1 MNREDYPSVAAY
13 LKAQRAAHRAMLE
26 QVRRAIARALPQAE
40 ETISYKIP
48 AFRMNGRV
56 IIYFA
61 GFKTHYSIYPA
72 SDALLA
78 ALPGEL
84 EARRISKGTL
94 RFPFSEP
101 VPEKLIERIAKF
113 RATEIREPRKSKS

>member
-1 MNREDYPSVAAY
+1 MKREDHPSIAAY
-13 LKAQRAAHRAMLE
+13 LKAQPAPHRAILE

-48 AFRMNGRV
+48 AFRMNGRM
-56 IIYFA
+56 ILYFA

-84 EARRISKGTL
+84 EAHRASKGTL
-94 RFPFSEP
+94 RFSFSEP

-113 RATEIREPRKSKS
+113 RATEIRERES

>member
-1 MNREDYPSVAAY
+1 MEREEYPSIAAY
-13 LKAQRAAHRAMLE
+13 LKAQPAAHRAMLE

-48 AFRMNGRV
+48 AFRMNGQV
-56 IIYFA
+56 VIYFA

-84 EARRISKGTL
+84 EARRVSKGTL
-94 RFPFSEP
+94 RFSFSEP
-101 VPEKLIERIAKF
+101 VSEKLIGRIAKF
-113 RATEIREPRKSKS
+113 RATELRERES

>member
-1 MNREDYPSVAAY
+1 MKREDYPSIAAY
-13 LKAQRAAHRAMLE
+13 LKAQPAVHRPMLE
-26 QVRRAIARALPQAE
+26 QVRRAITRALPQAE

-48 AFRMNGRV
+48 AFRINGQV
-56 IIYFA
+56 VIYFA

-84 EARRISKGTL
+84 EARRVSKGTL
-94 RFPFSEP
+94 RFSFSEP
-101 VPEKLIERIAKF
+101 VPEKLIERIATF
-113 RATEIREPRKSKS
+113 RATEIRERES

>member
-1 MNREDYPSVAAY
+1 
-13 LKAQRAAHRAMLE
+13 MLE

-84 EARRISKGTL
+84 EARRVSKGTL
-94 RFPFSEP
+94 RFSFSEP

-113 RATEIREPRKSKS
+113 RATEIR